1 MRVDTP
7 ASPPPRG
14 GKDAIAEAVL
24 SVLSTRGADDLSV
37 RKVAAEAGV
46 SVGAVQHHFPTRA
59 ALIIGAMDAVN
70 TQFRARMRD
79 ALDGADSAEERLATF
94 CDELACLGGTGPREA
109 IVWTAFA
116 SRAGTDREIRAIHEA
131 EWRQTEAAVLALL
144 SDAYPAAEIA
154 PDDAALVLGVLD
166 GIAVARGAEGDGRM
180 SADRGRRL
188 VAAVLAPFAARD
200 SAGRAARDSA
210 GRAAG
215 SRAHGAVEPDARD
228 SAQVG

>member
-14 GKDAIAEAVL
+14 GKDAIVGAVL
-24 SVLSTRGADDLSV
+24 SVLCTRGADDLSV
-37 RKVAAEAGV
+37 RKIAAEAGV

-70 TQFRARMRD
+70 TQFRARMRA
-79 ALDGADSAEERLATF
+79 ALAGADTAEERLATF

-116 SRAGTDREIRAIHEA
+116 SRAGTDREIRAIHEG

-144 SDAYPAAEIA
+144 SDAYPDAEIA

-188 VAAVLAPFAARD
+188 VAAVLAPLAERDAAR
-200 SAGRAARDSA
+200 
-210 GRAAG
+210 RAAG
-215 SRAHGAVEPDARD
+215 SRARGAVGPDARG